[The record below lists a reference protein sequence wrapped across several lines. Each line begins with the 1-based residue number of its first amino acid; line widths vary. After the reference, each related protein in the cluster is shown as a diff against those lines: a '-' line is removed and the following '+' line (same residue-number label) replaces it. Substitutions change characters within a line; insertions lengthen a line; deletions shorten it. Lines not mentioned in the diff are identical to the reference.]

1 MPASIHTAA
10 AFFARESFSIW
21 DPATNTFDGGTLIG
35 RKKRIDAFV
44 SLWHR
49 STRRDHLYFRP
60 EDEQTYAVSSAA
72 ILRHDNSGML
82 YLISDTI
89 ESDYWLND
97 SQYTVML
104 RAHRVMPPSGGLA
117 EFYPVRTQG
126 SGDDLGP
133 VVIGPSELCYIDTEL
148 RSTHSAPETEEVTIG
163 EYFAA
168 YSRNIIAQE
177 GDFLRFD
184 GTDYRLMELHSDSGY
199 RYARTSQESPKFQTV
214 QFKLPSSTP
223 AVFDPITGTMTSGT
237 EVTREVSVLVG
248 QETDSGRL
256 PENALSESMTL
267 YVYLTHLGFDPYLG
281 QALVKDGR
289 RYRII
294 SKRLRVE
301 DKQIKL
307 EVSP

>member
-1 MPASIHTAA
+1 MPASIHNAA

-60 EDEQTYAVSSAA
+60 EDEQAYSVSSAA

-168 YSRNIIAQE
+168 YSRNITAQE

-184 GTDYRLMELHSDSGY
+184 GSDYRLMELHSDSGY

-223 AVFDPITGTMTSGT
+223 AVFDPVTGTMTGGT
-237 EVTREVSVLVG
+237 EITRQVSALFGKRLAAGRTPEHDVAEKLELFIYLSHIGFEPQLGRELVW
-248 QETDSGRL
+248 
-256 PENALSESMTL
+256 
-267 YVYLTHLGFDPYLG
+267 
-281 QALVKDGR
+281 KGR

-294 SKRLRVE
+294 SLEQRIEER
-301 DKQIKL
+301 QIKL
-307 EVSP
+307 EVAP